1 MVDHQPVSS
10 PAPSPS
16 KECMMTRDDFLA
28 AVETL
33 GSAVD
38 IARYL
43 EQMDEIFAHDAE
55 QRAEIER
62 LTHTIRELLAR
73 FGEQNYPE
81 VQAAQQVMKE
91 HP

>member
-1 MVDHQPVSS
+1 
-10 PAPSPS
+10 
-16 KECMMTRDDFLA
+16 MMTR
-28 AVETL
+28 EH
-33 GSAVD
+33 VD
-38 IARYL
+38 ELCNALVQNGNIVKARL
-43 EQMDEIFAHDAE
+43 FSEHDAE